1 MNISKDDGF
10 SQESL
15 PTPLVVLMPIFVM
28 ANNKAIYISLEG
40 IVIVLGGTLGI
51 ALSAYPIGRLKHMV
65 RCVFAILRKEVDDG
79 PIIVKEIVSLSQR
92 TKGERM
98 ALRQEVDSIRYPYL
112 KDGVQL
118 IIDRV
123 DHKLEDI
130 LVDRIRSR
138 QESSQ
143 SVIAIVRTLGKFP
156 PALGL
161 LATVLSLVTLLEGL
175 GGAKAGMSSLG
186 PSMAVGLVGT
196 LYGIVLSN
204 LFFSPIAENLS
215 IKSALDTKNRQIAMV
230 GILLLQAQESAL
242 VVQESLNAMLDVGQ
256 RIDLLG
262 ADERAA

>member
-1 MNISKDDGF
+1 
-10 SQESL
+10 
-15 PTPLVVLMPIFVM
+15 
-28 ANNKAIYISLEG
+28 
-40 IVIVLGGTLGI
+40 
-51 ALSAYPIGRLKHMV
+51 
-65 RCVFAILRKEVDDG
+65 
-79 PIIVKEIVSLSQR
+79 
-92 TKGERM
+92 
-98 ALRQEVDSIRYPYL
+98 
-112 KDGVQL
+112 
-118 IIDRV
+118 
-123 DHKLEDI
+123 
-130 LVDRIRSR
+130 
-138 QESSQ
+138 
-143 SVIAIVRTLGKFP
+143 
-156 PALGL
+156 LGL